1 MESAHVVN
9 PLLPDQWALRCH
21 QIRIDPDLVTIEVET
36 MKPAVPCPLCDRPSG
51 RVHSR
56 YRRNLGDLPW
66 QGCVVRWRL
75 EVRKF
80 FCDNADCR
88 RRIFT
93 ERVPKVAAA
102 YARNTVRLDAALTEI
117 AFTGGGEAGSRL
129 AGRLGMPIS
138 PDTLLRWI
146 RRAPTPA
153 EATPQFIGVDDW
165 AVRRGQRY
173 GTILCDLES
182 HRPIDLLDDREAK
195 TVADWLILHPGIR
208 VITRDR
214 ASFYIHGAS
223 AGAPQAMQVADRFHL
238 MQNLREAMTRVLER
252 RYPHVVAAA
261 QGVAAAS
268 SPLIAEPAQAAP
280 PNQTRA
286 RRLPRRATLR
296 EVRQG
301 YRAQRYEKVIDL
313 HKLGI
318 SDRAIAKQMRIHRET
333 VARYVQAGQLPE
345 RTPRLY
351 ASRTDPYTAYLLR
364 RWNEGCHNAAQ
375 LHRELSSEGGTVSYC
390 SVRRRV
396 ARWDRHCIG
405 NCPGEAL
412 FKPQTA
418 APPSA
423 KRLAWSLLSERD
435 ELDDRRRVL
444 IEALFRRCPEVAT
457 ASSLARK
464 FVSMLRQRRGE
475 RLDDWIQCAWDR
487 NAPRELRVFATGLQ
501 SDYAAVKAALTTDW
515 SNGQV
520 EGQVNRLKL
529 IKRQMYGRAK
539 FDLLRKRVLHAG

>member
-1 MESAHVVN
+1 MVN
-9 PLLPDQWALRCH
+9 PLLPDPWAIRCH
-21 QIRIDPDLVTIEVET
+21 QIRIEPDLVTIEVET
-36 MKPAVPCPLCDRPSG
+36 VTPAVPCPLCDRPSG

-80 FCDNADCR
+80 FCDNANCR
-88 RRIFT
+88 RHIFT
-93 ERVPKVAAA
+93 ERLPKVAAA

-153 EATPQFIGVDDW
+153 EAMPQFIGVDDW

-195 TVADWLILHPGIR
+195 SVADWLVPHPEIR

-214 ASFYIHGAS
+214 ASFYIQGAS
-223 AGAPQAMQVADRFHL
+223 TGAPQAMQVADRFHL

-252 RYPHVVAAA
+252 QYSHIVAAA
-261 QGVAAAS
+261 HEAAAAYS
-268 SPLIAEPAQAAP
+268 HLIAEPAQIAP
-280 PNQTRA
+280 PSQTQV

-296 EVRQG
+296 EVRHG
-301 YRAQRYEKVIDL
+301 HRAERYEKVIEL
-313 HKLGI
+313 HKQGI
-318 SDRAIAKQMRIHRET
+318 SDRTIAKQMRIHRET
-333 VARYVQAGQLPE
+333 VARYVKAGQLPE

-375 LHRELSSEGGTVSYC
+375 LHRELSSQGCTVSYC

-396 ARWDRHCIG
+396 VHWERHSIG
-405 NCPGEAL
+405 NWPGGAPP
-412 FKPQTA
+412 KPIAA

-423 KRLAWSLLSERD
+423 KRLAWSLLGERD
-435 ELDDRRRVL
+435 ELNDRRRVL

-457 ASSLARK
+457 ASSLAHE

-475 RLDDWIQCAWDR
+475 RLDDWIQCTWDR
-487 NAPRELRVFATGLQ
+487 STPRELRMFATGLK
-501 SDYAAVKAALTTDW
+501 SDYAAVKAALTTNW

>member
-1 MESAHVVN
+1 MVN
-9 PLLPDQWALRCH
+9 LLLPDPWAIRCH
-21 QIRIDPDLVTIEVET
+21 QIRIEPDRVTIEVGT
-36 MKPAVPCPLCDRPSG
+36 VALAVPCPLCHRPSG

-88 RRIFT
+88 RHIFT
-93 ERVPKVAAA
+93 ERLPKVAAA

-138 PDTLLRWI
+138 PDTLLRCI

-153 EATPQFIGVDDW
+153 EAMPQFIGVDDW

-195 TVADWLILHPGIR
+195 SVADWLVLHPEIR

-214 ASFYIHGAS
+214 ASFYIQGAS

-252 RYPHVVAAA
+252 RYSHVVAAA
-261 QGVAAAS
+261 QEATAAYPAM
-268 SPLIAEPAQAAP
+268 IAEPAQIAP
-280 PNQTRA
+280 PNQPRVCRLL
-286 RRLPRRATLR
+286 RRTTLR
-296 EVRQG
+296 EVRHG
-301 YRAQRYEKVIDL
+301 HRAERYEKVIEL
-313 HKLGI
+313 HKQGI
-318 SDRAIAKQMRIHRET
+318 SDRAIAKQMGIHRET
-333 VARYVQAGQLPE
+333 VARYVKAGQLPE

-375 LHRELSSEGGTVSYC
+375 LHRELSNQGGTVSYC

-405 NCPGEAL
+405 NCPGGAL
-412 FKPQTA
+412 SKPQKA
-418 APPSA
+418 APLST

-435 ELDDRRRVL
+435 EWNDRRRVL
-444 IEALFRRCPEVAT
+444 IEALFQRCPEVAT
-457 ASSLARK
+457 AWSLACR

-475 RLDDWIQCAWDR
+475 RLDDWIQCAW
-487 NAPRELRVFATGLQ
+487 NQSAPRELRMFATGLQ
-501 SDYAAVKAALTTDW
+501 SDYAAVRAALTTDW